1 MSNIHNYPVES
12 LTFSDDDFYDIDF
25 YNGVTYETRKIK
37 GLTIRNGIQAL
48 LETIYNADGTLTSN
62 RVLDGN
68 SNTFRLSLNDLL
80 SLNVSADV
88 DGGDNIVFNIK
99 SPQTLPTDY
108 GFKIRDVSSGNTI
121 FGVRDGGVE
130 INGEFILPLVDG
142 TDGQIIKTNGSGSTE
157 FVSTQDLESVNFGS
171 TQWSKTIVSPV
182 SLLDGTI
189 ANGCTFFTN
198 ADKSASGT
206 TTYDEFNIAYGL
218 SITLTGTSGTANVSF
233 DGGVTNYLATFNTS
247 LYQTAVDF
255 VSTHE
260 TALNTAGIRIFALG
274 SGADG
279 RLRFCS
285 SEATL
290 NAMTITNVTTDLS
303 GTIANEFTGDVTA
316 QPDHILVPYV
326 GTAYEGQR
334 IHHNFRVN
342 FGIVTGSSQTLGL
355 SLRRYENDS
364 IIGSELQVNRTQ
376 DVEGIQSNF
385 ISYTAGASD
394 PFVLGGFYFALRNDS
409 GVVIEITSGIG
420 ILIQNYYQ
428 KLTQF

>member
-25 YNGVTYETRKIK
+25 YNGVAYETRKIK

-142 TDGQIIKTNGSGSTE
+142 TDGQIIKTNGAGSTE
-157 FVSTQDLESVNFGS
+157 FVSTQDLPSVNFGS
-171 TQWSKTIVSPV
+171 TQWSKTIPSPV
-182 SLLDGTI
+182 SLLDGNI

-218 SITLTGTSGTANVSF
+218 TITLTGTSGTANVSF

-260 TALNTAGIRIFALG
+260 TALNLAGIRVFALG

-290 NAMTITNVTTDLS
+290 NAMTIANVTTDLS
-303 GTIANEFTGDVTA
+303 GTIANEFTGDLTA

-355 SLRRYENDS
+355 SLRRYENDT
-364 IIGSELQVNRTQ
+364 IIGSELQVNRNP

-409 GVVIEITSGIG
+409 GVTIEITSGIG